1 MAFRK
6 LGPGPYDKGSF
17 LKTAP
22 WTAGALALPPF
33 ILAQARPDVALGAIF
48 VLLLLGLFD
57 FLSRSKKKEPAPPS
71 NDGQKDDGP
80 DPDLEGTDP
89 ADEAA
94 PGPPPG
100 MIPGKKKKKGDEPPR
115 PRPRRADYTGHRVS
129 VFIPGRKA
137 ETAARPPE
145 PSATQEKPA
154 APDAAACPGCGKP
167 PERPGGFCTEC
178 ERKNR
183 VTEVENLVSSLKTKE
198 VNMLPAERYLFQAR
212 SALAVSAWKDV
223 LRLTAQ
229 AEAAAREQ
237 EADFEEGQRILARC
251 EESIASAIEAGRNT
265 IAAEK
270 AFRKATMLFKQGKY
284 TDCMEEAV
292 LIPTLIMD
300 RPRPR
305 VVPAGTVGEPA
316 GAGETPGGSP
326 TPSATPSG
334 PAGGDPSG
342 PGMVRCQSCGQKINR
357 EKTVCPAC
365 GKPTAPHDETS
376 SREGRACPTCGEPLD
391 PGWDVCPAC
400 NTPAAEDPDASDGS
414 CHSCGREVLP
424 SWTMCPFCDAKLKDD
439 GSAMK
444 VRKGFA
450 RPDRP
455 VPTIPPVLR
464 EKGVLAQI
472 EEVDRLLDEAKRRG
486 LDVRKAQN
494 LLELAVNFTRNGNYD
509 KGERYVRKAKNVA
522 ETLLAPFD

>member
-198 VNMLPAERYLFQAR
+198 VNMLPAERYMFQAR

-223 LRLTAQ
+223 LRLSAQ

-237 EADFEEGQRILARC
+237 DADYEEGQKILARC
-251 EESIASAIEAGRNT
+251 EDMIASAIESGRNT
-265 IAAEK
+265 LSAEK
-270 AFRKATMLFKQGKY
+270 AFRKATLLFKQGKY

-292 LIPTLIMD
+292 IIPTLIMD
-300 RPRPR
+300 RPRPK
-305 VVPAGTVGEPA
+305 VVVGTSPGGPARAEGEPVDA
-316 GAGETPGGSP
+316 
-326 TPSATPSG
+326 ATAPNAPPG
-334 PAGGDPSG
+334 PAGGEPA
-342 PGMVRCQSCGQKINR
+342 PEMVRCLSCGR
-357 EKTVCPAC
+357 EMERAGTACRSC
-365 GKPTAPHDETS
+365 GKPTIS
-376 SREGRACPTCGEPLD
+376 SEDAAWNEGRACPTCGETLD
-391 PGWDVCPAC
+391 PAWKVCPGC
-400 NTPAAEDPDASDGS
+400 NTLLSGEPEIADAR

-424 SWTMCPFCDAKLKDD
+424 SWTMCPFCDTRLGD
-439 GSAMK
+439 GGNAIR
-444 VRKGFA
+444 VRKGFS
-450 RPDRP
+450 RPERP
-455 VPTIPPVLR
+455 APTIPPAIR
-464 EKGVLAQI
+464 EQGVLAQV
-472 EEVDRLLDEAKRRG
+472 EEVYRLLGEAKRRG
-486 LDVRKAQN
+486 LDVRKAKN
-494 LLELAVNFTRNGNYD
+494 LLELAENFTRSGNYD
-509 KGERYVRKAKNVA
+509 KGERYIRKAKNVA
-522 ETLLAPFD
+522 ETLLVHE